1 MHALR
6 FIGIKLP
13 LIEKPTNLSKIIVD
27 EASRQGIE
35 IEDNDII
42 VITSKILLKSLGW
55 FIEVDS
61 IKPSFRAKVIS
72 KLTGKDPVETEIV
85 LRHSRKIL
93 FIVSTG
99 FLKGV
104 VAKISKNI
112 RNALEALYK
121 VKAVMF
127 VVTNNG
133 FIASDAG
140 LDYSNIPLGYAIVND
155 YDFDMLAGR
164 IKEEIERMTGKDV
177 AVVVADTEFS
187 ISNGKFGSLD
197 LAVGSA
203 GIDPIARE
211 FGENDLYGRP
221 KFGGLDIVVDEI
233 CAGAALL
240 MGQAGESV
248 PVVIVKGLKYRKSDR
263 GVKDIL
269 ITRYRKKASRVILRL
284 LFKNLILKILR
295 II

>member
-1 MHALR
+1 MYTLR

-13 LIEKPTNLSKIIVD
+13 IIEKPVNLSKIIVD

-42 VITSKILLKSLGW
+42 VVTSKILLKSLGL
-55 FIEVDS
+55 FIDVDS

-72 KLTGKDPVETEIV
+72 KLTGKDPIETEIV
-85 LRHSRKIL
+85 LQHSRKVL

-99 FLKGV
+99 FLKSIIT
-104 VAKISKNI
+104 KISENVKNG
-112 RNALEALYK
+112 LEALDK
-121 VKAVMF
+121 VRAVMF

-140 LDYSNIPLGYAIVND
+140 LDYSNIPPGYAIVND
-155 YDFDMLAGR
+155 CDFDELASR
-164 IKEEIERMTGKDV
+164 LRREIKELTGKNV

-211 FGENDLYGRP
+211 FGEKDLYGRP

-240 MGQAGESV
+240 MGQVRESV
-248 PVVIVKGLKYRKSDR
+248 PVVIVKGLRYRYSDK
-263 GVKDIL
+263 GVKDVL
-269 ITRYRKKASRVILRL
+269 VTKYREKARRIVLVSF
-284 LFKNLILKILR
+284 FKNIVLKIFKV
-295 II
+295 I

>member
-140 LDYSNIPLGYAIVND
+140 LDYSNIPPGYAIVND